1 MHGVKRS
8 PGGQVDEVKEAAKAA
23 KAQKLNALCLTIL
36 SRPAPAF
43 PVDVCE
49 ACCGS
54 WERRSD
60 AAWNRITEGR
70 VQKCEAIPRRAR
82 M

>member
-43 PVDVCE
+43 SAED
-49 ACCGS
+49 
-54 WERRSD
+54 
-60 AAWNRITEGR
+60 I
-70 VQKCEAIPRRAR
+70 
-82 M
+82 